1 MAIKQQL
8 AIKTVTGTTQ
18 LKITAK
24 PGESLLVKDIHV
36 YNTAANYV
44 TLKIDKTTVGYF
56 RTGGPLGN
64 HIPFLKRKGTISGDS
79 GESLGSPEETAL
91 GLLARLG
98 IFTGYPVGEGE
109 TFMVETTQNAS
120 TIISVEYEI
129 HDAEDIKPDM
139 PNGTKATRY
148 SFMNYGHTGDAIAAA
163 GTYLY
168 DTSSSP
174 DEFPA
179 FPFGKTVPAKLN
191 AKIHAMFASDVT
203 IIGNATTKYVKTAYI
218 KMVKDRETLFDE
230 DRNGIP
236 FFSAPVGTTD
246 SVTYVA
252 QGYSLIHNNSDVDF
266 EQPLIFNP
274 ALEYTQGDELNIY
287 ITTEAG
293 SSNPDFTTA
302 LQEIGLWIEISR
314 AE

>member
-1 MAIKQQL
+1 MPVKQPL
-8 AIKTVTGTTQ
+8 AVKTVTGTTQ

-24 PGESLLVKDIHV
+24 PGESILIKDIHV

-56 RTGGPLGN
+56 RTRGDLGN
-64 HIPFLKRKGTISGDS
+64 HLPFLKRKGTISATQ
-79 GESLGSPEETAL
+79 GESLGSPEETVL
-91 GLLARLG
+91 GLLSRLG
-98 IFTGYPVGEGE
+98 TFTGYPVAEGE
-109 TFMVETTQNAS
+109 TFMVDTTQNAS
-120 TIISVEYEI
+120 TIISVEYDI
-129 HDAEDIKPDM
+129 HDAEDIKPDL

-148 SFMNYGHTGDAIAAA
+148 SFMNYGQTGDAIAAA

-191 AKIHAMFASDVT
+191 AKIHALFGSDVT
-203 IIGNATTKYVKTAYI
+203 VIGDATTKYVKTAYL

-236 FFSAPVGTTD
+236 FFSAPVGSTA

-252 QGYSLIHNNSDVDF
+252 QGYSLIHNNSDVDL
-266 EQPLIFNP
+266 EQPLIFTP
-274 ALEYTQGDELNIY
+274 ALEYTQGEELNIY
-287 ITTEAG
+287 LTTQAG
-293 SSNPDFTTA
+293 SSNPDLTTA